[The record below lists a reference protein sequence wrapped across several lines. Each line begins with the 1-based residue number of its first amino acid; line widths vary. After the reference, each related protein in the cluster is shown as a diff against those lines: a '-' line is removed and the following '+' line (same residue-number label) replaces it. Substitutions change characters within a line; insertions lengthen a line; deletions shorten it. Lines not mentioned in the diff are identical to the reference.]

1 MKSAPLSR
9 NLDDTHEIPRVLIYS
24 GKGGT
29 GKTTVSSS
37 TAVSLARQGKRV
49 LIMSSDPAHSLS
61 DVFSKSL
68 SRTDPVKIEE
78 NLYGLE
84 VDTIYE
90 LKKNMSGF
98 QKFVADSYKNQ
109 GVDSGMASELTTQ
122 PGLDEIFALNR
133 LLDEAYSGNWDAL
146 VLDTS
151 PTGNTLRLLAYP
163 EIIIGGNM
171 GKQFFKLYKNMSAIA
186 KPFNNNSIPDQDFFN
201 EINMLLKQMEDINKF
216 ILRPEISFRLVLN
229 PEKLSIL
236 ETKRAFTFIHLYG
249 LNIDSIVINKI
260 LPTSNTVGDYFE
272 FWSDLH
278 RKYLMEIDNSFY
290 PTPIFRCELQ
300 RSEPIGTDELH
311 NISKLIFKEDS
322 PDKLFYAGKNF
333 WIESDKKDAR
343 QQKEETLCIHIPFLK
358 DTEEVKVVRLGT
370 DIVVTIDRIQRIIT
384 LPRAL
389 YNLDMDRFEC
399 DEDTLRVKFVESNA
413 DAPDLELKVDKG
425 ILNKLRESRKQK
437 A

>member
-1 MKSAPLSR
+1 MKSAPLNR
-9 NLDDTHEIPRVLIYS
+9 NLEDTHELPRVIIYS

-37 TAVSLARQGKRV
+37 TAVSLSRKGKRV

-61 DVFSKSL
+61 DVFNVSL

-133 LLDEAYSGNWDAL
+133 LLDEAYSGKWDAII
-146 VLDTS
+146 LDTS

-186 KPFNNNSIPDQDFFN
+186 KPFNSNSIPDQEFFN
-201 EINMLLKQMEDINKF
+201 EVNMLLKQMEDINKF

-236 ETKRAFTFIHLYG
+236 ETKRAYTFVHLYG

-300 RSEPIGTDELH
+300 RTEPIGTDRLFE
-311 NISKLIFKEDS
+311 ISKLIFKEDS
-322 PDKLFYAGKNF
+322 PDKLFYTGKTF
-333 WIESDKKDAR
+333 WIETENEKAKDK
-343 QQKEETLCIHIPFLK
+343 KEETLCIHIPFLK
-358 DTEEVKVVRLGT
+358 DAEDVKVVRMGT

-389 YNLDMDRFEC
+389 YNLEMERYDC
-399 DEDTLRVKFVESNA
+399 DSDTLRVIFVESSA
-413 DAPDLELKVDKG
+413 EPHQFELKVDKG
-425 ILNKLRESRKQK
+425 VLNKLRESRKQK

>member
-1 MKSAPLSR
+1 MLTRDLQEPETL
-9 NLDDTHEIPRVLIYS
+9 PRVIIYS

-37 TAVSLARQGKRV
+37 TAVSLARSGKRV

-61 DVFSKSL
+61 DVFSIQL
-68 SRTDPVKIEE
+68 SRTDPREIEE
-78 NLYGLE
+78 NLFGLE

-98 QKFVADSYKNQ
+98 QKFVSNTYKNQ

-133 LLDEAYSGNWDAL
+133 LLDEAHSGKWDT
-146 VLDTS
+146 VILDTS

-171 GKQFFKLYKNMSAIA
+171 GKQFFKLYKNMSALA
-186 KPFNNNSIPDQDFFN
+186 KPFNSNNIPDQEFFN

-216 ILRPEISFRLVLN
+216 ILRPEVTFRLVLN
-229 PEKLSIL
+229 PEKLLIL
-236 ETKRAFTFIHLYG
+236 ETKRAYTFIHLYG
-249 LNIDSIVINKI
+249 INIDGIVINKI
-260 LPTSNTVGDYFE
+260 LPTSKTVGDYFE

-300 RSEPIGTDELH
+300 RTEPIGVDALH
-311 NISKLIFKEDS
+311 NVSKLVFKEET
-322 PDKLFYAGKNF
+322 PDKIFYSGKNF
-333 WIESDKKDAR
+333 WIESHKDTVTNAPR
-343 QQKEETLCIHIPFLK
+343 ETLCIRVPFLK
-358 DTEEVKVVRLGT
+358 DAEDVQVARMGT
-370 DIVVTIDRIQRIIT
+370 DIVVTVDRIQRIIT

-389 YNLDMDRFEC
+389 YSLEMDTFIREN
-399 DEDTLRVKFVESNA
+399 DLLRVLFKEQA
-413 DAPDLELKVDKG
+413 GEKQAMELNVDKG
-425 ILNKLRESRKQK
+425 VLNKLRESRKLN

>member
-1 MKSAPLSR
+1 
-9 NLDDTHEIPRVLIYS
+9 
-24 GKGGT
+24 
-29 GKTTVSSS
+29 
-37 TAVSLARQGKRV
+37 
-49 LIMSSDPAHSLS
+49 MSSDPAHSLT

-333 WIESDKKDAR
+333 WIESDKKDAK

-413 DAPDLELKVDKG
+413 DALDLELKVDKG